1 MIVLDTH
8 AWVWWISAP
17 ERLSRRGREAIDG
30 SMGDASVCVS
40 AISCWE
46 VALLVKKGRL
56 ELTMDP
62 SDWISRCEAL
72 PFLRFVPVDNHIA
85 LRSVQL
91 PAPLHEDPADRIIV
105 ATAQSLGRLL
115 SPRIAGSEGTA
126 TCVACGSGFVWK
138 KPKALN
144 GSW

>member
-8 AWVWWISAP
+8 AWVWWISVP
-17 ERLSRRGREAIDG
+17 ERLSRRAREAIDG
-30 SMGDASVCVS
+30 SMGDGSVCVS

-62 SDWISRCEAL
+62 SDWISRCESL

-91 PAPLHEDPADRIIV
+91 PGPLHEDPADRIIV
-105 ATAQSLGRLL
+105 ATAQSLGASLVTKDRRLRRYRHVR
-115 SPRIAGSEGTA
+115 S
-126 TCVACGSGFVWK
+126 VW
-138 KPKALN
+138 
-144 GSW
+144 